1 MSPGG
6 NRAKQRKMI
15 CEKGVT
21 LVNCPVCGKEMT
33 SGFLNTY
40 GMWNY
45 FLPQGAPKLR
55 WLTTGGIEQMGGI
68 VLKDPYTSL
77 KDAGALDRP
86 AWVCRSCKKIVMEYW

>member
-1 MSPGG
+1 M
-6 NRAKQRKMI
+6 
-15 CEKGVT
+15 
-21 LVNCPVCGKEMT
+21 NCPVCGKEMT

-86 AWVCRSCKKIVMEYW
+86 AWVCRACKKIVMEYW